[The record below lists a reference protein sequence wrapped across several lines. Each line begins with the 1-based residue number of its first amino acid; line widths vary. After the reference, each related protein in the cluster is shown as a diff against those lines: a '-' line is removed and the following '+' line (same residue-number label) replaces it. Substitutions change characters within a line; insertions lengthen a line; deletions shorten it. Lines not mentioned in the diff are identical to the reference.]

1 MQLISI
7 QKAAQRMGVSRSTVE
22 RMLARGDI
30 AGYQFPSG
38 TVRIDPLALDA
49 FIKSCQTVAS
59 STPYLN
65 NGQAEG

>member
-1 MQLISI
+1 MSLIPV
-7 QKAAQRMGVSRSTVE
+7 QEAAQRMGVSRSTVE

-30 AGYQFPSG
+30 AGYQFPTG
-38 TVRIDPLALDA
+38 TVRIDPLALDV

-59 STPYLN
+59 STPHLT